1 MSIQRRPKPVTDS
14 VKLNP
19 DDFLKGAPDAANS
32 NPAPVADFAGRMQ
45 GNQAQ
50 ITLAMP
56 SDLLAK
62 ASAVAKKLSISRAA
76 FMKLAIARAVEAEGA

>member
-1 MSIQRRPKPVTDS
+1 MSIQRRPKTIGDS
-14 VKLNP
+14 PKLNP
-19 DDFLKGAPDAANS
+19 ADFLKGAPDAQSYA
-32 NPAPVADFAGRMQ
+32 PEPVAAFAGRMQ

-62 ASAVAKKLSISRAA
+62 ASAAAKKLSISRAA
-76 FMKLAIARAVEAEGA
+76 FMKLAIARAVEGESA

>member
-1 MSIQRRPKPVTDS
+1 MSIQRRPKTIGDS
-14 VKLNP
+14 PKLNP

-32 NPAPVADFAGRMQ
+32 SPEPVTAFAVRMQ

-56 SDLLAK
+56 SDFLAK
-62 ASAVAKKLSISRAA
+62 ASEAAKKLSISRAA
-76 FMKLAIARAVEAEGA
+76 FMKLAIARAVEAEQ

>member
-1 MSIQRRPKPVTDS
+1 MSIQRRPKTAGASP
-14 VKLNP
+14 KLNP
-19 DDFLKGAPDAANS
+19 DDFLKGAPDS
-32 NPAPVADFAGRMQ
+32 NPEPVAAFAGRMQ

-62 ASAVAKKLSISRAA
+62 ASEAAKKLSISRAA
-76 FMKLAIARAVEAEGA
+76 FMKLAITRAIADEERH

>member
-1 MSIQRRPKPVTDS
+1 MSIQRRPKTADALPR
-14 VKLNP
+14 LNP

-32 NPAPVADFAGRMQ
+32 SPEQVAAFAGRMQ

-56 SDLLAK
+56 SELLAK
-62 ASAVAKKLSISRAA
+62 ASAAAKKLSISRAA
-76 FMKLAIARAVEAEGA
+76 FMKLAIARAVVAEDF

>member
-1 MSIQRRPKPVTDS
+1 MSIQRRPKTIGDS
-14 VKLNP
+14 PKLNP
-19 DDFLKGAPDAANS
+19 DDFLKGAPDAAHS
-32 NPAPVADFAGRMQ
+32 GPEPVAAFTGRMQ

-62 ASAVAKKLSISRAA
+62 AAAAAKKLSISRAA
-76 FMKLAIARAVEAEGA
+76 FMKQAIARAVEGESA